1 MCLRLGSVFCLL
13 RLVRV
18 WPSQRHHSPRRNN
31 PTKQRD
37 FDIPPLQRPPPS
49 IKYNS
54 MADIL
59 ELTSTTAPGKLFDSR
74 EALAAHY
81 QTSWHKYN
89 LKRRSAGLP
98 ALPEADFEARWAAA
112 QAVRNEKKEAGTN
125 HLKNKDH
132 RKPNNVK
139 RNHQTNRNQP
149 DEAEEEEDAKEDG
162 VVFRSQVPAYDRIKE
177 DTAAMVESSVV
188 SDDTGAANTEEQLD
202 QVPATV
208 SSGSVVAG
216 STTTTVDA
224 VAVDAA
230 PAAAQPDGMA
240 ASGNE
245 ENEAEDEEEKEEQIE
260 IDPCQSL
267 FDRHV
272 SASAQENADYLYQT
286 YGFFIPDREF
296 LTDLEGL
303 LGYCQEKIQIG
314 HVCLYCQK
322 RFATGSA
329 CTMHMK
335 SSNHTKLRYEA
346 NIDLD
351 EFDVFYDFTAV
362 NREFIQ
368 SQRKKQSRLL
378 QDAVND
384 EAEDDD
390 DGDEDWEDVPENA
403 AEESDE
409 DDNGEEW
416 YDDYQSDMNVMGFD
430 VTALGEIIFPDG
442 RIIGHRALRKYYR
455 QNLRPTAPRSVA
467 VAAARLAAGE
477 RLYRGRVY
485 STTMVSSTQKPG
497 SIQHCG
503 LPPSAGKGIL
513 VASGAD
519 GTYTQLSVYRYMAA
533 VRKQRLDSRQ
543 GQKLMERTTMNMNK
557 MDKKH
562 NRMMNGVS
570 VAHAK
575 R

>member
-1 MCLRLGSVFCLL
+1 
-13 RLVRV
+13 
-18 WPSQRHHSPRRNN
+18 
-31 PTKQRD
+31 
-37 FDIPPLQRPPPS
+37 
-49 IKYNS
+49 

-81 QTSWHKYN
+81 QTAWHKYN

-125 HLKNKDH
+125 HLKNKDN
-132 RKPNNVK
+132 RKLNVK
-139 RNHQTNRNQP
+139 RNHQPNRNQP
-149 DEAEEEEDAKEDG
+149 DEAEEEDAIEDG

-177 DTAAMVESSVV
+177 DTAAIVESSVV
-188 SDDTGAANTEEQLD
+188 TDESGAANTEERLD
-202 QVPATV
+202 QAPATV
-208 SSGSVVAG
+208 SSSSDPVV
-216 STTTTVDA
+216 A
-224 VAVDAA
+224 VAVDVA
-230 PAAAQPDGMA
+230 PALARPDGMT

-245 ENEAEDEEEKEEQIE
+245 ENEMEEDEEKEEQIE

-272 SASAQENADYLYQT
+272 SASALENADYLYQT

-362 NREFIQ
+362 NREFMQ

-378 QDAVND
+378 QDIADD
-384 EAEDDD
+384 EEGDDD
-390 DGDEDWEDVPENA
+390 DGSEDWEDVPENA

-409 DDNGEEW
+409 DANGEEW

-513 VASGAD
+513 VASGTD
-519 GTYTQLSVYRYMAA
+519 GAYTQLSVYRYMAA
-533 VRKQRLDSRQ
+533 VRKQRQDSRQ